1 MDSLQ
6 EAASPLPPFLQL
18 LLLSGGSLVW
28 GGDWESWKCCAPP
41 TRSWIPLWTG
51 GLAWV
56 WHLRQKIRLL
66 PWALLSRCLPTD
78 LRLALKPLSV
88 CLVLSL
94 AEAWGTHLPPS
105 KTSALGSHPYHLPAC
120 LFCKLPP
127 NICLCPT
134 RGYGSSSGNICWV
147 VIQTEYSWQMLCD
160 IQQVAEVAEFVS
172 WVRFVCACFQLLL
185 FSWSIYSLDC
195 FWACP
200 CQEHRWGHSVAHLEE
215 DLNLRTVSFYPEP
228 VHFSRRLTAAFITSV
243 LISAP
248 KTPSHQ
254 ANTNY
259 IATSLRRAPQ

>member
-6 EAASPLPPFLQL
+6 EAVSPLPPFLQL
-18 LLLSGGSLVW
+18 LLLSGGSSVW

-41 TRSWIPLWTG
+41 TRSQIPLWRG

-105 KTSALGSHPYHLPAC
+105 KTSALGSHPYRLLAC

-160 IQQVAEVAEFVS
+160 SPAGS
-172 WVRFVCACFQLLL
+172 WSGRIPFLSPFCVCVFSALTVFMVHLLSRLLL
-185 FSWSIYSLDC
+185 GL
-195 FWACP
+195 
-200 CQEHRWGHSVAHLEE
+200 SVSGA
-215 DLNLRTVSFYPEP
+215 
-228 VHFSRRLTAAFITSV
+228 
-243 LISAP
+243 
-248 KTPSHQ
+248 
-254 ANTNY
+254 
-259 IATSLRRAPQ
+259 